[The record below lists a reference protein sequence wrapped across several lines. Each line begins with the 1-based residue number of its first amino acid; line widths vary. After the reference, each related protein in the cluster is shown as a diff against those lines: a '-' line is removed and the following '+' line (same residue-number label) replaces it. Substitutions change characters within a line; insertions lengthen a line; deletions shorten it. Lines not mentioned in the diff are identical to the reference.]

1 MVWFVL
7 ILTFGVKFMTKMIG
21 DMENTKNDIK
31 KRQNEP
37 EFIRLLK
44 AQRVAYSIA
53 KRYTTVDQIF
63 ILLAILMPLFN
74 FLDVSD
80 SFKSSL
86 TVWGLLWLGL
96 SFLFDFM
103 EKKMT
108 EKGAGIQEEFDN
120 NLFNL
125 PQSSSQQTKNYRG
138 EDITKLSAKYE
149 KEDLKDW
156 YNLDEIEFLKPNL
169 AALVCQ
175 RYNCSW
181 DTELRKSYN
190 KLAIIFAIVYYAIM
204 IGVVF
209 YMDLSFRDFIMVF
222 FLPSSA
228 LLKFAI
234 NNYVKQTEKIK
245 KTDKQLTKIEDLLD
259 VFKEHKVVPTT
270 DEIRKIQD
278 AIYNARKKGSQ
289 IPNWFY
295 NLTKKTVEYV
305 SKETVDG
312 IVKEMRTVK

>member
-31 KRQNEP
+31 LRQNEP

-108 EKGAGIQEEFDN
+108 EKGADIQEEFDN

-138 EDITKLSAKYE
+138 EDITKLSAKYK